1 MAHALRYFCSWQSE
15 RYKHQMR
22 LELWEKDY
30 KGEATAMVL
39 SGEPKLTME
48 EGDTICGSSLDFGLL
63 SETNGQY
70 LHLYTTDN
78 HKYLIKI
85 LRDGAVM
92 WEGYLLPEY
101 YSEAYIAAPYTVS
114 FTATDWLGM
123 LKNVD
128 FPAEDTRVPILQ
140 IIKTCL
146 QYTELPLD
154 FACQLDMRV
163 EGIND
168 TTNVLGALY
177 LNPMT
182 FTGYN
187 CYEVLEKILA
197 SFNATLRQTGH
208 RWLISSI
215 DDELPLRLISW
226 DSLSYTGDG
235 ESNNGEVIGTNF
247 AGTFIDGS
255 MTMAIEPAKK
265 SVDLSQDIFYRESW
279 LKDYDFHSADAWT
292 WPAHSH
298 IFPPGLAYYIKDGVL
313 LEQISVDYLIANR
326 IDSHELLYL
335 SQVINVEGAS
345 DDSEYT
351 LGIKFFTPYTGDN
364 MTALLVKIINRS
376 STSLTQDV
384 AYLSKDGWTNEES
397 YIELN
402 GTSAEPK
409 YISTHTYNRG
419 GRQYLI
425 YDKENWPTTKINF
438 ISIPYTGTLE
448 IRIELWSTTCFGGVY
463 LTKTN
468 ITKNLTISSSL
479 NPDAAETAS
488 SVNLMLCD
496 SPEERNVELGV
507 LNYFS
512 LSDGALTTGKKWYYN
527 GQEYEDFLH
536 AMAYSYSRC
545 YANKRQKLSGALYT
559 DKIYNLCSFTD
570 KWSGKRH
577 TIKSWLY
584 SIISERLDSM
594 EIIETPAKEI
604 ELTLS
609 TPEAGSSNK
618 QNQPS
623 GGTSGGGATSM
634 AGSGRYV
641 NLDTAQE
648 VSGEKTWND
657 NANFKKNINVAGD
670 GIFGGEVVAI
680 AGDAEPAG
688 VTNYAQLQG
697 KPSINGKE
705 LASGNNTLDELGIQ
719 PKGDYTTASQLAT
732 TLENYATKVFVSN
745 NYATKAAVNTI
756 QALIPATA
764 SADNQLADKAFV
776 NSSIATATAEFRGSF
791 TSLDELKATSGNLN
805 DYAFYLH
812 TDSVGNSIV
821 DRYKWTTAG
830 WLYEY
835 TLNNSSFT
843 AEQWAALNSAI
854 TATLVQSYNNHL
866 NNSII
871 HITAEERTKWNNK
884 WDYNEEAIKAVKV
897 NAAGSADYAS
907 SAGDADTLDGYH
919 ADIMVKSYIDSTDNF
934 TSFTDRAFFQTAFIN
949 NVGDFCSLVIPTWG
963 GNNTESYYTTELRFY
978 NGSKNPMIRVINPY
992 GTSDWYTLAR
1002 TVDNVASATKLQ
1014 DNTAFTAWGQTFFE
1028 NGKPKNVSGDLTNVG
1043 NITASGKATIQGDIV
1058 CGGEVVAIVGEGTP
1072 VGVTDYSALTGK
1084 PSINGVTLVSG
1095 NNTLASL
1102 GIQAA
1107 GDYATNSGVNTLLA
1121 DYATKTFVA
1130 NNYAG
1135 KSAFNTHTADT
1146 DIHITATERAAWDA
1160 KWNYNEA
1167 TIKAVKVNSASS
1179 ADSVAWA
1186 GISGK
1191 PTTFT
1196 PSAHTHTASDVSGL
1210 PTSLKNPYALTFGSK
1225 TYDGSAAATI
1235 TASDLGALTAHQSIY
1250 ALTLQVNG
1258 TSKGVYNPASAAKTI
1273 NIAVPTKTSD
1283 ITNDSGFITSA
1294 AIPTALKNPYAVEI
1308 KANGVSL
1315 GTYDGSAAA
1324 TFNLSAANV
1333 GAASK
1338 VHSHN
1343 ASEISGLPTNL
1354 SAFTNDVGFITGITK
1369 SMVEGVL
1376 TGNITSHTHTFASL
1390 TSKPTTIAG
1399 YGITDAITAG
1409 NIGSQSVN
1417 YATSAGDADTL
1428 DGYHADIMVK
1438 SYIDSTDNFTSFT
1451 DRAFFQTAFINNVGD
1466 FCSLVI
1472 PTWGG
1477 NNTESY
1483 YTTELRFYNGSKNP
1497 MIRVINPY
1505 GTSDWY
1511 TLARTVDNVA
1521 SATKL
1526 QDNTAFTAWGQT
1538 FFENGKPKNVSGDAH
1553 ITGDLIVDGEV
1564 SALVA

>member
-1 MAHALRYFCSWQSE
+1 MAHALRYFCSWETE
-15 RYKHQMR
+15 RYNHQML

-30 KGEATAMVL
+30 EGEATAMVL

-48 EGDTICGSSLDFGLL
+48 EGDTICGSSFDFGLL

-78 HKYLIKI
+78 HKYLMKI

-101 YSEAYIAAPYTVS
+101 YSEAYIAAPYTVN

-177 LNPMT
+177 LNPIT
-182 FTGYN
+182 FAGYN

-197 SFNATLRQTGH
+197 AFNATLRQTGH

-215 DDELPLRLISW
+215 DDDVPLRLISW

-235 ESNNGEVIGTNF
+235 ESNNGELIGTNF

-255 MTMAIEPAKK
+255 LAMVISPAKK

-292 WPAHSH
+292 WPAHSN
-298 IFPPGLAYYIKDGVL
+298 IYPPGLAYYIKDGVL
-313 LEQISVDYLIANR
+313 LEQISVDYLIANLK
-326 IDSHELLYL
+326 DSHELLYL
-335 SQVINVEGAS
+335 SQVINVEGAP

-448 IRIELWSTTCFGGVY
+448 IRIELWDSACFGGVY

-468 ITKNLTISSSL
+468 ITKNLTISSTL

-512 LSDGALTTGKKWYYN
+512 LSNGALTTGKKWYYN
-527 GQEYEDFLH
+527 NQEYEDFLH

-577 TIKSWLY
+577 IIKSWIY

-623 GGTSGGGATSM
+623 GGTSGGGSTSM

-657 NANFKKNINVAGD
+657 KATFKKYIVVEGD
-670 GIFGGEVVAI
+670 GIFGGEVSGIV
-680 AGDAEPAG
+680 GEGTPVG
-688 VTNYAQLQG
+688 VTDYSALTG

-705 LASGNNTLDELGIQ
+705 LVSGNNTLDELGIQ

-732 TLENYATKVFVSN
+732 TLDNYATKVFVSN

-764 SADNQLADKAFV
+764 TATNQLADKDFV

-812 TDSVGNSIV
+812 TDDVGNSIV

-854 TATLVQSYNNHL
+854 TATLVQSYNSHL
-866 NNSII
+866 KNLTI
-871 HITAEERTKWNNK
+871 HITAEERTAWNNK
-884 WDYNEEAIKAVKV
+884 WDYNEDTIKAVKV
-897 NAAGSADYAS
+897 NAAVNADNTAKVGGYSVTTNKNTPWGTIPYISKFGVMDVGKSFEFHFDNTTGSEFSTVLVCTGNYDNVVMLPSAD
-907 SAGDADTLDGYH
+907 G
-919 ADIMVKSYIDSTDNF
+919 
-934 TSFTDRAFFQTAFIN
+934 
-949 NVGDFCSLVIPTWG
+949 
-963 GNNTESYYTTELRFY
+963 
-978 NGSKNPMIRVINPY
+978 
-992 GTSDWYTLAR
+992 TLALL
-1002 TVDNVASATKLQ
+1002 TDNVASATKLQ
-1014 DNTAFTAWGQTFFE
+1014 TPRSIWGRPFDGTTD
-1028 NGKPKNVSGDLTNVG
+1028 VSGDLIDVG
-1043 NITASGKATIQGDIV
+1043 NISASGKATIQGDIV
-1058 CGGEVVAIVGEGTP
+1058 CGGEVVAVAGEGTP
-1072 VGVTDYSALTGK
+1072 AGVTDYSALTGK
-1084 PSINGVTLVSG
+1084 PAINGVTLLSG

-1107 GDYATNSGVNTLLA
+1107 GDYATNSGVTTLLA
-1121 DYATKTFVA
+1121 NYADKTFVA

-1135 KSAFNTHTADT
+1135 KSAFNNHTADT
-1146 DIHITATERAAWDA
+1146 DIHITASERVAWNA
-1160 KWNYNEA
+1160 KWDYNEA

-1179 ADSVAWA
+1179 ADSVAWS
-1186 GISGK
+1186 GVTGK

-1196 PSAHTHTASDVSGL
+1196 PSAHTHTASEVSGL

-1235 TASDLGALTAHQSIY
+1235 TASDLGALTS
-1250 ALTLQVNG
+1250 
-1258 TSKGVYNPASAAKTI
+1258 
-1273 NIAVPTKTSD
+1273 
-1283 ITNDSGFITSA
+1283 
-1294 AIPTALKNPYAVEI
+1294 
-1308 KANGVSL
+1308 
-1315 GTYDGSAAA
+1315 
-1324 TFNLSAANV
+1324 
-1333 GAASK
+1333 
-1338 VHSHN
+1338 
-1343 ASEISGLPTNL
+1343 
-1354 SAFTNDVGFITGITK
+1354 ITK

-1376 TGNITSHTHTFASL
+1376 TGEISSHTHSYLPLYGGTITGARNAPLCINGGGAWTGIEYLSNGSKLGYFGIWNDQSPIFVTASL
-1390 TSKPTTIAG
+1390 NVYYLIHS
-1399 YGITDAITAG
+1399 G
-1409 NIGSQSVN
+1409 NIGGQSVN
-1417 YATSAGDADTL
+1417 YANSAGNADTL
-1428 DGYHADIMVK
+1428 DGKHNGEITAAYFAPKILTSANTLDSVSDGVWYYVNEDNPTNSIGNNSALLQISSRWWDRFQLAFPGNNSNILHFRSSTYESES
-1438 SYIDSTDNFTSFT
+1438 SYSWNPWKTIAFT
-1451 DRAFFQTAFINNVGD
+1451 DSDIT
-1466 FCSLVI
+1466 
-1472 PTWGG
+1472 G
-1477 NNTESY
+1477 N
-1483 YTTELRFYNGSKNP
+1483 
-1497 MIRVINPY
+1497 
-1505 GTSDWY
+1505 
-1511 TLARTVDNVA
+1511 AA

-1526 QDNTAFTAWGQT
+1526 KTPRTIWGRSFDGTGNVDGGITIRRTSDMGSYNEGVRVVGASSEWCGVFLGTADATAGAETTQWNILKTNEDSFRIGRGLSYISFLEINNNGNVLIGTTTDNGYKLQVGGS
-1538 FFENGKPKNVSGDAH
+1538 ERVY
-1553 ITGDLIVDGEV
+1553 GDLIVDGEV

>member
-197 SFNATLRQTGH
+197 SFNAILRQTGH

-335 SQVINVEGAS
+335 SQVINVEGAP

-536 AMAYSYSRC
+536 AIAYSYSRC

-670 GIFGGEVVAI
+670 GIFGGEVSGIV
-680 AGDAEPAG
+680 GEGTPAG
-688 VTNYAQLQG
+688 VTDYSALTG

-764 SADNQLADKAFV
+764 TADNQLADKDFV

-866 NNSII
+866 NNSTI
-871 HITAEERTKWNNK
+871 HITSDERTKWNNK
-884 WDYNEEAIKAVKV
+884 WDYNEETIKAVKV
-897 NAAGSADYAS
+897 NAAVSADYAS
-907 SAGDADTLDGYH
+907 SAGNADTLDGYYSSEFLYSPSPRNF
-919 ADIMVKSYIDSTDNF
+919 ADGTFIQTNIPFRNGTIFYVEICSNGYGNGIINSRFQGYYYQTSLMYCDSTHLG
-934 TSFTDRAFFQTAFIN
+934 TSRIAGFVAMNYNDKLAFWFPRQGYWCGYRVFVSDVSNNATQYNRVTSVTDSTKPSNSYEYTFSDGNINAFI
-949 NVGDFCSLVIPTWG
+949 
-963 GNNTESYYTTELRFY
+963 
-978 NGSKNPMIRVINPY
+978 
-992 GTSDWYTLAR
+992 TS
-1002 TVDNVASATKLQ
+1002 NVASATKLA
-1014 DNTAFTAWGQTFFE
+1014 TARKIWGRLFD
-1028 NGKPKNVSGDLTNVG
+1028 GLADVSGDLEDVG

-1058 CGGEVVAIVGEGTP
+1058 CGGEVVAVAGEGTP
-1072 VGVTDYSALTGK
+1072 AGVTDYSALTGK
-1084 PSINGVTLVSG
+1084 PQINGVTLISG

-1107 GDYATNSGVNTLLA
+1107 GDYATNSGVTTLLA
-1121 DYATKTFVA
+1121 DYATKVFVS

-1135 KSAFNTHTADT
+1135 KSAFNAHIADNN
-1146 DIHITATERAAWDA
+1146 IHITAAERDAWNA
-1160 KWNYNEA
+1160 KWDYNEN
-1167 TIKAVKVNSASS
+1167 TIKAVKVTSASS
-1179 ADSVAWA
+1179 ADSVAWT
-1186 GISGK
+1186 GIKGK

-1235 TASDLGALTAHQSIY
+1235 TASDLGALTS
-1250 ALTLQVNG
+1250 
-1258 TSKGVYNPASAAKTI
+1258 
-1273 NIAVPTKTSD
+1273 
-1283 ITNDSGFITSA
+1283 
-1294 AIPTALKNPYAVEI
+1294 
-1308 KANGVSL
+1308 
-1315 GTYDGSAAA
+1315 
-1324 TFNLSAANV
+1324 
-1333 GAASK
+1333 
-1338 VHSHN
+1338 
-1343 ASEISGLPTNL
+1343 
-1354 SAFTNDVGFITGITK
+1354 ITK

-1399 YGITDAITAG
+1399 YGITDALTT
-1409 NIGSQSVN
+1409 SN
-1417 YATSAGDADTL
+1417 YNSYAPTLTGTGATG
-1428 DGYHADIMVK
+1428 
-1438 SYIDSTDNFTSFT
+1438 
-1451 DRAFFQTAFINNVGD
+1451 
-1466 FCSLVI
+1466 
-1472 PTWGG
+1472 TWGISISG
-1477 NNTESY
+1477 N
-1483 YTTELRFYNGSKNP
+1483 
-1497 MIRVINPY
+1497 
-1505 GTSDWY
+1505 
-1511 TLARTVDNVA
+1511 AA

-1526 QDNTAFTAWGQT
+1526 QTPRTIWGQSFDGT
-1538 FFENGKPKNVSGDAH
+1538 KDIDGYIKVNVNASPDTIADYIGLRLHRSVANSDKWGVGLMLSAYQNKGIIINGGGNGGLIGYYDGTSNTWLISFSHTGNVSIGTTTDNGYKLDVNGKGHYS
-1553 ITGDLIVDGEV
+1553 GDLIVDGEV

>member
-1 MAHALRYFCSWQSE
+1 MAHSLRYFCSWQTE

-85 LRDGAVM
+85 LRDSAVM

-101 YSEAYIAAPYTVS
+101 YSEAYIAAPYTVN

-123 LKNVD
+123 LKNID

-154 FACQLDMRV
+154 FACQLDLRV

-187 CYEVLEKILA
+187 CYEVLEKTLA
-197 SFNATLRQTGH
+197 AFNATLRQTGH

-215 DDELPLRLISW
+215 DDDVPLRLISW
-226 DSLSYTGDG
+226 DNLSYTGDG
-235 ESNNGEVIGTNF
+235 QSNNGELIGTNF

-292 WPAHSH
+292 WPAHSN
-298 IFPPGLAYYIKDGVL
+298 IYPPGLAYYIKDGVL

-326 IDSHELLYL
+326 RDSHELLYL
-335 SQVINVEGAS
+335 SQVINVEGAP

-364 MTALLVKIINRS
+364 MTALLVKVINRS
-376 STSLTQDV
+376 YTSLTQDV

-448 IRIELWSTTCFGGVY
+448 IRIEPWDSTCFGGVY

-479 NPDAAETAS
+479 NPDAAESAS
-488 SVNLMLCD
+488 SVNLILCD

-527 GQEYEDFLH
+527 SQEYEDFLH
-536 AMAYSYSRC
+536 AIAYSYSRC

-577 TIKSWLY
+577 IIKSWIY

-705 LASGNNTLDELGIQ
+705 LASGENSLDALGIQ

-732 TLENYATKVFVSN
+732 TLADYATKVFVSN
-745 NYATKAAVNTI
+745 NYATKAAVYAI

-764 SADNQLADKAFV
+764 TADNQLADKAFV
-776 NSSIATATAEFRGSF
+776 NSSIATATAEFKGSF

-854 TATLVQSYNNHL
+854 TATLVQSYNSHL
-866 NNSII
+866 TNSTI
-871 HITAEERTKWNNK
+871 HITANERTAWNNK
-884 WDYNEEAIKAVKV
+884 WDYNEEIIKGVKV
-897 NAAGSADYAS
+897 NAAVLSDY
-907 SAGDADTLDGYH
+907 
-919 ADIMVKSYIDSTDNF
+919 
-934 TSFTDRAFFQTAFIN
+934 
-949 NVGDFCSLVIPTWG
+949 
-963 GNNTESYYTTELRFY
+963 
-978 NGSKNPMIRVINPY
+978 
-992 GTSDWYTLAR
+992 
-1002 TVDNVASATKLQ
+1002 ATKLQ
-1014 DNTAFTAWGQTFFE
+1014 TPRTIWGQSFDGST
-1028 NGKPKNVSGDLTNVG
+1028 NVSGGIKSCDFIRNNNQVGGYYVGSRNNIFGSTEGGLVLLAYGERKIWFYTYSKSRMEICANG
-1043 NITASGKATIQGDIV
+1043 NILIGTTTDNGYKLDVNGKGHYSGDLI
-1058 CGGEVVAIVGEGTP
+1058 CGGEVVAIAGEGTP
-1072 VGVTDYSALTGK
+1072 AGVTDYSALTGK
-1084 PSINGVTLVSG
+1084 PAINGVTLISG

-1107 GDYATNSGVNTLLA
+1107 GDYATNSGVTTLLA
-1121 DYATKTFVA
+1121 DYAKKTFVS
-1130 NNYAG
+1130 NNYVG
-1135 KSAFNTHTADT
+1135 KSAFNAHTANT
-1146 DIHITATERAAWDA
+1146 DIHITSAERTAWNS
-1160 KWNYNEA
+1160 KWDFDVD

-1179 ADSVAWA
+1179 ADSVAWS
-1186 GISGK
+1186 GITGK

-1315 GTYDGSAAA
+1315 GTYDGSATA

-1338 VHSHN
+1338 VHSHT
-1343 ASEISGLPTNL
+1343 ASEISGLPTKL
-1354 SAFTNDVGFITGITK
+1354 SAFTNDVGYLTSITK
-1369 SMVEGVL
+1369 SMVEGAL
-1376 TGNITSHTHTFASL
+1376 TGNITSHTHSYIPLSDKGLSNGKMPYYVNFPSHRQLVELGYNEESTRTNDEYYLKGLCKWAIDNYTNKGNILLIGMAQPNSIGYCHIQLYSSNGKDTNTGLPRYCAGMYCSL
-1390 TSKPTTIAG
+1390 TGRTVTFVCDEYKWYWKGSFLGNAETASKLATPRTIWG
-1399 YGITDAITAG
+1399 
-1409 NIGSQSVN
+1409 QSF
-1417 YATSAGDADTL
+1417 D
-1428 DGYHADIMVK
+1428 
-1438 SYIDSTDNFTSFT
+1438 
-1451 DRAFFQTAFINNVGD
+1451 
-1466 FCSLVI
+1466 
-1472 PTWGG
+1472 
-1477 NNTESY
+1477 
-1483 YTTELRFYNGSKNP
+1483 
-1497 MIRVINPY
+1497 
-1505 GTSDWY
+1505 GTSD
-1511 TLARTVDNVA
+1511 VN
-1521 SATKL
+1521 
-1526 QDNTAFTAWGQT
+1526 
-1538 FFENGKPKNVSGDAH
+1538 GDAH